1 MSLLNKVG
9 DCFALD
15 IGTTSVRVV
24 QLTGSEG
31 AWSLSHYAFSP
42 VDVQVGASDAS
53 EDRRKL
59 LDVITNVINH
69 SGIRTK
75 DVILGI
81 PSSRTF
87 STVVDLPNMPAHEL
101 ASTIKYQADQY
112 IPTWNEETK
121 LDWALLGKSPKD
133 ANKNEVLIT
142 AVSNTFIEPRLD
154 MVESLGL
161 NVVAMEPDAIAMM
174 RSLSI
179 PGSTEVQ
186 LIVELGDFNADIVIM
201 HEGTPRIIRS
211 INVGVQT
218 LIKSVASNLNVEVAQ
233 AAQFIEKFGIQPDK
247 LEGQVFRSVQPTL
260 EQLSSEIDKSVKFF
274 QARYTDA
281 NIQKLIVSNYAST
294 VPGMSSYI
302 AEKMGIQAVPG
313 NPWQRIKV
321 GKNDQAQLQPLASQ
335 FAVAIGLA
343 ERGAL

>member
-1 MSLLNKVG
+1 
-9 DCFALD
+9 
-15 IGTTSVRVV
+15 
-24 QLTGSEG
+24 
-31 AWSLSHYAFSP
+31 
-42 VDVQVGASDAS
+42 
-53 EDRRKL
+53 
-59 LDVITNVINH
+59 
-69 SGIRTK
+69 
-75 DVILGI
+75 
-81 PSSRTF
+81 
-87 STVVDLPNMPAHEL
+87 
-101 ASTIKYQADQY
+101 
-112 IPTWNEETK
+112 
-121 LDWALLGKSPKD
+121 
-133 ANKNEVLIT
+133 
-142 AVSNTFIEPRLD
+142 
-154 MVESLGL
+154 
-161 NVVAMEPDAIAMM
+161 
-174 RSLSI
+174 
-179 PGSTEVQ
+179 
-186 LIVELGDFNADIVIM
+186 
-201 HEGTPRIIRS
+201 

-247 LEGQVFRSVQPTL
+247 LEGQVLRSVQPTL